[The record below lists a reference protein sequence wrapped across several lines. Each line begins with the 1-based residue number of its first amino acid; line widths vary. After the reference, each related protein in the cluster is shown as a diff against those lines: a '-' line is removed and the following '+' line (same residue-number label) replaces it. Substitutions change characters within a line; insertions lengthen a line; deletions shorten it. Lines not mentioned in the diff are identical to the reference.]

1 MTGECRTHG
10 KTKAETRMRYPMQID
25 VVCASIVRG
34 VALPATSPPRV
45 SATMK
50 Y

>member
-1 MTGECRTHG
+1 
-10 KTKAETRMRYPMQID
+10 MQID

-34 VALPATSPPRV
+34 VALPATSLPRV

>member
-1 MTGECRTHG
+1 
-10 KTKAETRMRYPMQID
+10 MQIHL
-25 VVCASIVRG
+25 VYASIVPR
-34 VALPATSPPRV
+34 VALPATSLPRV

>member
-1 MTGECRTHG
+1 
-10 KTKAETRMRYPMQID
+10 MQIHL
-25 VVCASIVRG
+25 VYASIVRG
-34 VALPATSPPRV
+34 VALPATSLPRV